1 MEKKKICAEC
11 VSWEPGDY
19 WMSGDGRHGVAIE
32 APGFCMFKKDK
43 NGNIVKRK
51 RWNYCTACP
60 NFAKKKMN
68 GFIYQGGG
76 DHTIQEDLANIGE
89 LMREMV
95 EDNQ

>member
-1 MEKKKICAEC
+1 MERKKICGGC

-32 APGFCMFKKDK
+32 APGFCMFKKNK
-43 NGNIVKRK
+43 NGEVVKRK

-60 NFAKKKMN
+60 NFTKKKMN

-76 DHTIQEDLANIGE
+76 GNTIQEDMNNIKE
-89 LMREMV
+89 LMKETF
-95 EDNQ
+95 EDNE